1 MKNYNIVMIGVFL
14 IICLV
19 AVSACTDK
27 SSSIVSGAN
36 QGKLNAQNTISTY
49 VATPTE
55 SQIDRNIR
63 IANEIVANYHKTH
76 IYTLND
82 LYVCGDMASD
92 IWDMLKT
99 QGINAKIN
107 IGNIDKDITKIG
119 DANHAWVLAEVAPN
133 SYLALEATGGYSV
146 KNTDNP
152 RYYVGWSFYNP
163 KQLKNYLQLNTQRN
177 DAVNKYNSALNDYN
191 NYVDQYNKAGIIS
204 RVSMKSILDDK
215 QLILNQRTA
224 DLNQINQQ
232 ITSLL
237 SNL

>member
-1 MKNYNIVMIGVFL
+1 MKNYNIVMMGVFL

-36 QGKLNAQNTISTY
+36 QGKPNAQNTISTY

-55 SQIDRNIR
+55 SQTDRNIR

-76 IYTLND
+76 TYTLND

-204 RVSMKSILDDK
+204 RISMKSILDDK
-215 QLILNQRTA
+215 QLILNQRIA